1 MTGGINQHR
10 IIEPMLKW
18 IIAYGVAAVSFLALD
33 AVWLRWASVNLYKPV
48 IGEIMAKDFN
58 VGAAAAFYFIYI
70 AGMCW
75 FAIKPGLEGGGVQ
88 AAMLNGILLGALC
101 YILAL
106 VYGHAASFGEGKAGA
121 GAVLNLSRT
130 CSIVML
136 VAYFGCL
143 FFQLKTHRQLFEAQE
158 VSYLCQPLCLPWLI
172 AIRGTHAQSP

>member
-70 AGMCW
+70 AGITW

-88 AAMLNGILLGALC
+88 AALLNGILLGALC
-101 YILAL
+101 YATFDLTSQAVMKVWATHISVLDILWGAF
-106 VYGHAASFGEGKAGA
+106 VTGAASAIA
-121 GAVLNLSRT
+121 TWAV
-130 CSIVML
+130 
-136 VAYFGCL
+136 
-143 FFQLKTHRQLFEAQE
+143 
-158 VSYLCQPLCLPWLI
+158 
-172 AIRGTHAQSP
+172 IRFAPAAA